1 VQQEVASLSLRRKTE
16 LLKVTR
22 SKLYYQPKARP
33 NEDKII
39 EKILDIYEAHPIY
52 GYRRMTA
59 ILRRQGVIINHKKV
73 RKLMKMLNLKA
84 IYPGPNTS
92 KKNHADMVHPYL
104 IKDLAINRF
113 NQVWQTDISYI
124 RVGNGFMYL
133 TGIVDVYSRKALSYR
148 ISNSL
153 NGSACI
159 DALEDAV
166 SKYGAPEII
175 NSDQGSQYTSDG
187 WSKKV
192 KDLDIKISMTGK
204 GRCNDN
210 AYIERFWRTV
220 KYEWLKLKFI
230 PTVDKLKTELANF
243 MTWYNN
249 ERPHQGISYLTPAEK
264 SYGFMDKFYNL
275 PTIPQAQQQQIS

>member
-1 VQQEVASLSLRRKTE
+1 MKEEVSSLSLRRKTV

-22 SKLYYQPKARP
+22 SKFYYQRKPRQS
-33 NEDKII
+33 EDKII
-39 EKILDIYEAHPIY
+39 DKLLELYEAHPVY
-52 GYRRMTA
+52 GYRRMTNS
-59 ILRRQGVIINHKKV
+59 LKRQGVVINHKRV
-73 RKLMKMLNLKA
+73 GRLMKMLNLKA

-92 KKNHADMVHPYL
+92 IRNHADMVQPYIL
-104 IKDLAINRF
+104 NGLEINRF

-153 NGSACI
+153 SVNACI
-159 DALEDAV
+159 EAVEDAV
-166 SKYGAPEII
+166 SKYGKPEII
-175 NSDQGSQYTSDG
+175 NSDQGSQYTSDL
-187 WSKKV
+187 WIKQL

-230 PTVDKLKTELANF
+230 PTVEKLKMELQEF
-243 MTWYNN
+243 IKWYNK
-249 ERPHQGISYLTPAEK
+249 ERPHQALNYLTPDEK
-264 SYGFMDKFYNL
+264 AYGFMDKFSNL
-275 PTIPQAQQQQIS
+275 PTIPQGQQQII